1 VNRKDFENV
10 SQAINNIRV
19 NIAYTDGST
28 FLRRNVI
35 TPLERLALRLKLK
48 EMFNVFEDSTLDQ
61 MEKEY
66 FAVKTKI
73 EKEKALKEQKE
84 RELWLKERNDPFN
97 RFCWILR
104 NNLHLVTPQELD
116 CWLNETTIEQR
127 REVYKKFKRLASAR
141 GLSLP
146 RTTIEFGMSLLQGSL
161 KAENKEENKKCKKK
175 KLLRLFRKA

>member
-10 SQAINNIRV
+10 SQAVNNIRV
-19 NIAYTDGST
+19 SIVYTDGST
-28 FLRRNVI
+28 FLKRNVI

-66 FAVKTKI
+66 LAVKTKI

-116 CWLNETTIEQR
+116 SWMKETTIEER
-127 REVYKKFKRLASAR
+127 KAVYDKFKKLASTR
-141 GLSLP
+141 GLGLP
-146 RTTIEFGMSLLQGSL
+146 KTTVEFGLTFLHSSVRN
-161 KAENKEENKKCKKK
+161 NKSREGKHSWIH
-175 KLLRLFRKA
+175 KLIK